1 MEADAMSG
9 KLNELV
15 QRIVDAVHPLKIIL
29 FGSAARGE
37 MGPESDV
44 DVLVVMP
51 DGTNRRHTSQYLH
64 TQMLGIG
71 MPVDILVATDN
82 DLERFRDN
90 IGLVY
95 RTVLTEGRDL
105 YAA

>member
-1 MEADAMSG
+1 MDTKTEELD
-9 KLNELV
+9 KLV

-29 FGSAARGE
+29 FGSAVRGE
-37 MGPESDV
+37 MGADSDL

-51 DGTNRRHTSQYLH
+51 DGTHRRHTAQFLH
-64 TQMLGIG
+64 TQMFGIG
-71 MPVDILVATDN
+71 VPVDILVATPS
-82 DLERFRDN
+82 DLEKYGES

-95 RTVLTEGRDL
+95 RTVLKEGREL